1 TGEQRIDR
9 IRLAILQAIL
19 AEFPA
24 SGVVLHPSDWAAIE
38 LTKDD
43 QGRYLIGRPQDG
55 TPPRLWNLPVVETT
69 AIVQNTFLTGAFSL
83 GAQIFD
89 RMAVEILIS
98 TENDKDFENNMVTI
112 RAEERLAL
120 AMYRPEAFV
129 TGQLVTP

>member
-1 TGEQRIDR
+1 M
-9 IRLAILQAIL
+9 QAIL

-24 SGVVLHPSDWAAIE
+24 SGVVLHPTDWAAIE
-38 LTKDD
+38 LTKDG

-55 TPPRLWNLPVVETT
+55 TPARLWNLPVVETT
-69 AIVQNTFLTGAFSL
+69 AMAQNTFLTGAFSL

-120 AMYRPEAFV
+120 AVYRPQAFV